1 MKIGIKK
8 GKNKMTPK
16 YILECPGCGYKT
28 SPLTTEEILYTT
40 LCPNCNKVF
49 GSSSI
54 FTQYKPKPRK
64 RKRAGAVV
72 VDLPNYCPG
81 CGARWAN
88 FAAADMIPLVQKF
101 NGGALVACLACGLT
115 VKKAGA
121 A

>member
-1 MKIGIKK
+1 MR
-8 GKNKMTPK
+8 K
-16 YILECPGCGYKT
+16 YILQCAVCGYT
-28 SPLTTEEILYTT
+28 SSPLTSDDLLHVENEYCPCGQKFTGNSITEYR
-40 LCPNCNKVF
+40 
-49 GSSSI
+49 
-54 FTQYKPKPRK
+54 PKQRK

-101 NGGALVACLACGLT
+101 NGGAVVACLACGLT
-115 VKKAGA
+115 IKKAGA